1 MLHHSHTILK
11 KTRSIILQDYSS
23 QQTRSLKSKSP
34 LWITIFWCIA
44 VCLHYVKTRSIIH
57 YFFTRKSRLKFVTTS
72 ASQSVTF
79 NERAKLCNRRSIIKR
94 TFDKPYTFPIIV
106 FIISSHHFSP
116 NTGLDA
122 RGASAHT
129 DVHKKRNPGL
139 DYRSDGGSRV
149 CYFHRW
155 LFFVA
160 VL

>member
-34 LWITIFWCIA
+34 PWITIFWCIA
-44 VCLHYVKTRSIIH
+44 VCLHYVKTRSVIH
-57 YFFTRKSRLKFVTTS
+57 YFFTRKSRLKFVKTTS
-72 ASQSVTF
+72 ASQSPSTSMRNFAIVVP
-79 NERAKLCNRRSIIKR
+79 SKR

-116 NTGLDA
+116 NTGLDT